1 MIQPKDQ
8 TVRSLSL
15 SPRWLPITALTA
27 LVAAGTFSACGDD
40 ETSIGTGGSG
50 GGAGVGGSAGLG
62 GSAGAL
68 DAGTAGDGG
77 SSATDAGAGS
87 GVTGTVTQLSA
98 DAALLFPTTAAFR
111 GNDVFVVNGQLDAL
125 GGSPTLPFTVV
136 SIPLAGGAINNT
148 INLPGNTFFP
158 EGIAAASDGTL
169 YVGSTQQGTI
179 VRVPPN
185 TTTPDATPFMAA
197 GIAQRGVIGLEVDP
211 VHSLLWFCDSNP
223 AGPGGADLVGVD
235 LANGTEAVRH
245 AVPNPVA
252 STPDAGLDAGVD
264 AGADAG
270 DAGAAPA
277 DAGATAG
284 PTAFCNDVVVQ
295 STGNVFFTDSTGR
308 IFRIPSASARTPNS
322 AQVWLEGP
330 SVSSPTP
337 GGFGANGLA
346 LVGDQLIIA
355 NTDHLIA
362 VDPDSNNAASTV
374 RTISLTEGGAAVTL
388 CGPDGLETV
397 PGSNSDLVVVEN
409 GGCAAARDRVVR
421 VSLRGL

>member
-1 MIQPKDQ
+1 MTQTKDQ
-8 TVRSLSL
+8 TVRTRSVS
-15 SPRWLPITALTA
+15 SRWLPITALA
-27 LVAAGTFSACGDD
+27 AFAAAGIFSACGDD
-40 ETSIGTGGSG
+40 DNEASVSTGGTGGSG
-50 GGAGVGGSAGLG
+50 GSAANGGSSGNGGSAG
-62 GSAGAL
+62 
-68 DAGTAGDGG
+68 DAGTEPGDGG
-77 SSATDAGAGS
+77 TSTGLR
-87 GVTGTVTQLSA
+87 GTVTQLSA

-111 GNDVFVVNGQLDAL
+111 GNDVFVVNGQLNAL
-125 GGSPTLPFTVV
+125 GGTPALPFTVV
-136 SIPLAGGAINNT
+136 SIPLAGGAIDNT

-179 VRVPPN
+179 VRVPAT
-185 TTTPDATPFMAA
+185 TTTPDATPFVAA
-197 GIAQRGVIGLEVDP
+197 GIAERGVIGLEVDA

-223 AGPGGADLVGVD
+223 AGPGGAALVGVD

-245 AVPNPVA
+245 AVPNPGA
-252 STPDAGLDAGVD
+252 SGPD

-270 DAGAAPA
+270 DAGP
-277 DAGATAG
+277 DAGDAGTAAAG

-295 STGNVFFTDSTGR
+295 STGNVFFTDSSGR
-308 IFRIPSASARTPNS
+308 IFRIPSASVRNPNS

-330 SVSSPTP
+330 AVSSPTP

-346 LVGDQLIIA
+346 FVGDQLIIA

-362 VDPDSNNAASTV
+362 VAPDSNNAASTV
-374 RTISLTEGGAAVTL
+374 RTIPLTENGSAVSL

-397 PGSNSDLVVVEN
+397 PNSNTDLVVVEN
-409 GGCAAARDRVVR
+409 GSCAAARDRVVR